1 MVRLDNAFFA
11 SLAGGLPKI
20 VTRLERGPDRVLHF
34 TDLVLTAPDIR
45 ITGSGI
51 RRRDG
56 SVHFEGRGVQRS
68 YGPFTIVLDGQIDHP
83 TLDLHFDAPNA
94 TLGLKDVTG
103 HLDPTAQGFDYTAKG
118 QSRLGPFTSHGAILL
133 PAGGQRSEEHT
144 SELQS
149 LITITSAVF

>member
-20 VTRLERGPDRVLHF
+20 VTRLERGPDLVLHF

-56 SVHFEGRGVQRS
+56 SFHFEGRGVQRS
-68 YGPFTIVLDGQIDHP
+68 YGPFTLVLDGPIDHP
-83 TLDLHFDAPNA
+83 TL
-94 TLGLKDVTG
+94 
-103 HLDPTAQGFDYTAKG
+103 
-118 QSRLGPFTSHGAILL
+118 
-133 PAGGQRSEEHT
+133 RSEERRVGDECVRTCRSRGSPDH
-144 SELQS
+144 
-149 LITITSAVF
+149 

>member
-1 MVRLDNAFFA
+1 MHFSRVLLRSLLDLKTGRYQVNLNGGLRRYLIPGLGVVDVTSRLQAVPGPGGHGTRLVGSGTAQMVRLDNAFFA

-20 VTRLERGPDRVLHF
+20 VTRLERGPDLVLHF

-56 SVHFEGRGVQRS
+56 SRS
-68 YGPFTIVLDGQIDHP
+68 
-83 TLDLHFDAPNA
+83 A
-94 TLGLKDVTG
+94 
-103 HLDPTAQGFDYTAKG
+103 
-118 QSRLGPFTSHGAILL
+118 
-133 PAGGQRSEEHT
+133 EHT

-149 LITITSAVF
+149 LMRISYAVVCLKKKK

>member
-20 VTRLERGPDRVLHF
+20 VTRLERGPDLVLHF

-56 SVHFEGRGVQRS
+56 SFHFEGRGVQRR
-68 YGPFTIVLDGQIDHP
+68 YGPSTIVLDGQIEHP
-83 TLDLHFDAPNA
+83 THYLPFGAPNE
-94 TLGLKDVTG
+94 TLGLQDV
-103 HLDPTAQGFDYTAKG
+103 A
-118 QSRLGPFTSHGAILL
+118 GPHDTT
-133 PAGGQRSEEHT
+133 PPR
-144 SELQS
+144 
-149 LITITSAVF
+149 V